1 MSYQRDYLLRMIEMI
16 GDLIAGILGLIRKGE
31 FEKASESIDQVYYD
45 MLKEDASF
53 FRKIP
58 LEKLT
63 FELIENHNYTN
74 DHLEIL
80 SELFFADA
88 ELNKAQGKNDE
99 ALLCC
104 QKSFVLL
111 EFTTKE
117 SASFSINNQTKL
129 AKIENEIGQLKS

>member
-31 FEKASESIDQVYYD
+31 FKKASESIDQVYYD

-74 DHLEIL
+74 DHLLIL

-99 ALLCC
+99 ALLCY
-104 QKSFVLL
+104 QKSFALL